1 MRKYKV
7 IALSVSGKGSKIHH
21 SGETVFENNFNDGHA
36 NLLVESGFLQY
47 DGESVDAPVDA
58 TPSEPVQVE
67 FSESVVEEAPV
78 VEEINISFED
88 ESEEE
93 EAPKVQEVKQKGNKK
108 GK

>member
-36 NLLVESGFLQY
+36 DLLVESGFLQY
-47 DGESVDAPVDA
+47 DGESIDAPADT
-58 TPSEPVQVE
+58 TPSEPVMVE
-67 FSESVVEEAPV
+67 FFESVVEESPV
-78 VEEINISFED
+78 AEEMNVSFED

-93 EAPKVQEVKQKGNKK
+93 SPKVQEVKPKGNKK
-108 GK
+108 AK